1 MINKIQ
7 KLLYPL
13 MMGILLGFT
22 SLNLSSFA
30 MEDEGLP
37 KGKFLIKS
45 AYSGEFLYDH
55 NTGEFA
61 WIHARKSVSKESVF
75 TMEKR
80 DEGILIKNLSTG
92 NYLYSNDLSNRQSC
106 ASNREADK
114 LSFNFRTILGHR
126 NIKSNSYFDIIKR
139 NNEYV
144 IKSKRHSDYV
154 FIGPVMP
161 GQGWCFDRDGPY
173 VIANNSINDTSYFT
187 FIPYN
192 FDLF

>member
-1 MINKIQ
+1 MINKIR
-7 KLLYPL
+7 KLTLSI

-30 MEDEGLP
+30 MEDEDLP

-45 AYSGEFLYDH
+45 TYSGEFLYDH

-61 WIHARKSVSKESVF
+61 WVYARNSVSKESVF

-92 NYLYSNDLSNRQSC
+92 NYLYSKDLSNRQSC
-106 ASNREADK
+106 ASNREGDE
-114 LSFNFRTILGHR
+114 LNFNFRTILGHR

-139 NNEYV
+139 GTGYV

-154 FIGPVMP
+154 FIGPFMP
-161 GQGWCFDRDGPY
+161 GDHGRDGHF
-173 VIANNSINDTSYFT
+173 VIANNSINNTGYFT

-192 FDLF
+192 FELF